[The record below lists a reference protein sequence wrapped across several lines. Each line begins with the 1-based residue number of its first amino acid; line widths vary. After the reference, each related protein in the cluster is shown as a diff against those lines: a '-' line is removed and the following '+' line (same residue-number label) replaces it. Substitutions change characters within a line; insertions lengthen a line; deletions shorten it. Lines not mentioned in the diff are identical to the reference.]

1 MDDRPTLPPHEAIR
15 AARRAA
21 GLSLR
26 ELARR
31 IEVSPATLSAV
42 ENGRT
47 GLSVARLARLAEITA
62 GAPART
68 GLPVRVRTG
77 LGDRAGTL
85 AALDAGAVG
94 LVGEHTGALPAGSA
108 RAVGCSRALSGAIE
122 AGGIDGRCD
131 SRSGMP
137 SMRSES
143 LG

>member
-47 GLSVARLARLAEITA
+47 GLSVARLARLAHET
-62 GAPART
+62 GAAVLLLDLRRAPGATIPPPRPAR
-68 GLPVRVRTG
+68 V
-77 LGDRAGTL
+77 AG
-85 AALDAGAVG
+85 VG
-94 LVGEHTGALPAGSA
+94 PQV
-108 RAVGCSRALSGAIE
+108 
-122 AGGIDGRCD
+122 
-131 SRSGMP
+131 
-137 SMRSES
+137 
-143 LG
+143 